1 MILFGWEKLHL
12 RGKKLKPLILLSVVE
27 PLYFFCESYGIYYS
41 NSTFSGVMLAI
52 VPIIAIGLGTLILKE
67 YPTAKQV
74 LLCLLPIA
82 GVVLVTIAGSRM
94 GAVQPLGV
102 LLVLGACLFAAFYR
116 VYNKGAAAEFTAFER
131 SYFVIGLCAVVFAVV
146 ALVGVRGDLAPFA
159 AALHSRKFVMATI
172 FLSVFCSVAANILV
186 NYSAS
191 VLPMAIFSNL
201 GSLITV
207 CAMFLGVIFLKEPV
221 NVMSLIGSGM
231 VLLGLFLI
239 ARTNNALLQGSRA
252 LPDQEKSEKQ

>member
-1 MILFGWEKLHL
+1 MGTRNRKNAAAAALCTGVIGNVIWGSSYLFTRIAQNESSPMVQLAWRFALAFLLLNLMILFGWEKLHL

-74 LLCLLPIA
+74 FLCLLPIA

-116 VYNKGAAAEFTAFER
+116 VYNKG
-131 SYFVIGLCAVVFAVV
+131 GGC
-146 ALVGVRGDLAPFA
+146 GV
-159 AALHSRKFVMATI
+159 HS
-172 FLSVFCSVAANILV
+172 L
-186 NYSAS
+186 
-191 VLPMAIFSNL
+191 
-201 GSLITV
+201 
-207 CAMFLGVIFLKEPV
+207 
-221 NVMSLIGSGM
+221 
-231 VLLGLFLI
+231 
-239 ARTNNALLQGSRA
+239 
-252 LPDQEKSEKQ
+252 